1 MPRIVGVTVATE
13 ADEVIGVSDGS
24 GALGTTARTVP
35 DVVLLDTTLPGE
47 DAFEIC
53 RGVLAREGLDACRL
67 VLLARPVETVNE
79 SEATQAGVCQV
90 LQKPLDA
97 GILETLV
104 ADLPPAPATE
114 AAPAA
119 VDQGHALDASVHEA
133 LGPEA
138 RGPSREAIRKRIE
151 AVVTAAMPA
160 IIDRITDRL
169 RRFQ

>member
-1 MPRIVGVTVATE
+1 MGVTVATE
-13 ADEVIGVSDGS
+13 GDEVIGVSDGS
-24 GALGTTARTVP
+24 GALGTTARTLP

-47 DAFEIC
+47 DTFEIC
-53 RGVLAREGLDACRL
+53 RGILAREGLDACRL
-67 VLLARPVETVNE
+67 VLLARPVEKVNE

-97 GILETLV
+97 GILESLV
-104 ADLPPAPATE
+104 ADLQPAPATE
-114 AAPAA
+114 APPAV

-138 RGPSREAIRKRIE
+138 IGPSRESIRKRIE
-151 AVVTAAMPA
+151 AVVTDAMPA
-160 IIDRITDRL
+160 IIDHITDRL